1 MSDEN
6 KPIEAEIVSESPSQ
20 PAAVP
25 RASEGPV
32 SVATAPTSGATDTG
46 HVTIKKRGWP
56 KGKPRKT
63 AFQRLDV
70 RKQRFV
76 VEVLAGKDQT
86 SAAIAAGYSPDPN
99 SAKVRGNAL
108 MNNPKV
114 QNALQEKLDR
124 IYPNLTEKV
133 ADRLM
138 EIMEKPIREGIHGKG
153 ISVSEFL
160 ATANF
165 LKDVYGWKAPTKHFR
180 LNASAKVK
188 RLLPS
193 D

>member
-1 MSDEN
+1 MSDQT
-6 KPIEAEIVSESPSQ
+6 KPEVVEAKIVSESTTPQQ
-20 PAAVP
+20 P
-25 RASEGPV
+25 
-32 SVATAPTSGATDTG
+32 PT
-46 HVTIKKRGWP
+46 VTIKKRGWP

-99 SAKVRGNAL
+99 SAKVRGHAL
-108 MNNPKV
+108 MSNPKV

-133 ADRLM
+133 AERLM
-138 EIMEKPIREGIHGKG
+138 EILEQPLREGMHNKG

-165 LKDVYGWKAPTKHFR
+165 LKEVYGWRAPTKHLR
-180 LNASAKVK
+180 VNASVRAK